1 VDNYPTSPA
10 FLEGRHVSIRK
21 EYLNALIRSDTRRA
35 IEIIKNA
42 ESSGIALE
50 EIYEDILMAVMHEV
64 GELWHQSRITVDKE
78 HYCTSTTQMILSM
91 FYPTIFS
98 KRSQNRKVITCCV
111 GNELHEMGGRMV
123 SDLFEYHGWDSI
135 YLGAAVPVPALLH
148 AVEEHKPLL
157 VTLSVTMP
165 QFLETCRDAVYTLRE
180 AFPSLRI
187 AVGGRAFTTSD
198 EIYRKWPIDKYSK
211 LATDLI
217 DWAQATV
224 VGA

>member
-1 VDNYPTSPA
+1 MV
-10 FLEGRHVSIRK
+10 
-21 EYLNALIRSDTRRA
+21 
-35 IEIIKNA
+35 
-42 ESSGIALE
+42 
-50 EIYEDILMAVMHEV
+50 
-64 GELWHQSRITVDKE
+64 
-78 HYCTSTTQMILSM
+78 LSM

-187 AVGGRAFTTSD
+187 AVGGRAFTISD